1 MPRES
6 TIVAAVMGVAKS
18 LGWYPLKIHG
28 GPYQVAGI
36 PDVLCLRTGRA
47 VWMEVKQPGRYPTAI
62 QRKRMDELEKSG
74 GTPCAVVTS
83 KDQARAFLERH
94 ST

>member
-1 MPRES
+1 MKE
-6 TIVAAVMGVAKS
+6 AKA

-28 GPYQVAGI
+28 GPFQVAGI
-36 PDVLCLRTGRA
+36 PDLLCLRTGRA
-47 VWMEVKQPGRYPTAI
+47 VWMEVKQPGKYPTAI
-62 QRKRMDELEKSG
+62 QRRRMDDLEKIG

-83 KDQARAFLERH
+83 RSQAKTFLEKH